1 MAGISK
7 KTYCTKKGI
16 VTKYVITYRDIF
28 GKQHTTGSF
37 DTLKEAKKELYKY
50 QDVKKINATY
60 TNGELFNIFY
70 SAVASKFAKNTI
82 TAYESYIRIHLKP
95 ILEIKYSKNN
105 VLFLQEFFNQME
117 KDKPYTAHNVLKF
130 CKGAI
135 NYLIKKKI
143 ISDSNIFDE
152 LDNIKRPPKNLNHLE
167 LNEILGLLDFCK
179 KNHYFKKQYVFL
191 YTLIGAGLRIGEILA
206 LEKTD
211 FEKTEYGGIL
221 TITKQITANELK
233 YMPKTSKG
241 NRKVHIFKLLADLIE
256 NHISTQEL
264 ETNLIFPNSVGKH
277 QNPENVRNRFW
288 KKLLVGYGINKRIR
302 LHDLRGSYID
312 LIIAS
317 GLSGKFAQNQAGHED
332 WNTTYNIYAQNSRD
346 GVNDAMRTLNNLFS
360 KKCEQNVS
368 NKKQLDS
375 QKVINLFDRKAKKK

>member
-7 KTYCTKKGI
+7 KTYTTKKGV
-16 VTKYVITYRDIF
+16 VTKYVITYRDIW
-28 GKQHTTGSF
+28 GKQHTTGNF
-37 DTLKEAKKELYKY
+37 DTIKEAKKELYKY
-50 QDVKKINATY
+50 QDIKRINNNY
-60 TNGELFNIFY
+60 TNGELFNIFFN
-70 SAVASKFAKNTI
+70 AVETKFAKNTI
-82 TAYESYIRIHLKP
+82 NAYSTYINIHLVP
-95 ILEIKYSKNN
+95 ILDIKYGKNN

-143 ISDSNIFDE
+143 ITDSNIFNE

-167 LNEILGLLDFCK
+167 LNEILRLLEFCK
-179 KNHYFKKQYVFL
+179 ENHYYKKHYVFL
-191 YTLIGAGLRIGEILA
+191 YSLIGAGLRLGEILA
-206 LEKTD
+206 LEKSD

-221 TITKQITANELK
+221 TVTKQITANELK
-233 YMPKTSKG
+233 LMPKTSKG

-256 NHISTQEL
+256 NHINNMGI
-264 ETNLIFPNSVGKH
+264 ETNLIFPNTVGKH

-288 KKLLVGYGINKRIR
+288 KKLLRDADINKRIR

-332 WNTTYNIYAQNSRD
+332 WNTTYNIYAQNSKD
-346 GVNDAMRTLNNLFS
+346 GVNDAMKTLNNLFS

-368 NKKQLDS
+368 NNSSHNS
-375 QKVINLFDRKAKKK
+375 QKVISIFERRAKNK

>member
-7 KTYCTKKGI
+7 KTYITKKGV
-16 VTKYVITYRDIF
+16 VTKYVITYRDMW
-28 GKQHTTGSF
+28 GKQHTTGNF
-37 DTLKEAKKELYKY
+37 DTIKEAKKELYKY
-50 QDVKKINATY
+50 QDIKRINNNY
-60 TNGELFNIFY
+60 TNGELFNIFFN
-70 SAVASKFAKNTI
+70 AVETKFAKNTI
-82 TAYESYIRIHLKP
+82 NAYSTYINIHLVP
-95 ILEIKYSKNN
+95 ILDIKYGKNN
-105 VLFLQEFFNQME
+105 VLFLQEYFNQME

-143 ISDSNIFDE
+143 ITDSNIFDE

-167 LNEILGLLDFCK
+167 LNDILGLLEFCK
-179 KNHYFKKQYVFL
+179 ENHYFKKQYVFL
-191 YTLIGAGLRIGEILA
+191 YSLIGAGLRLGEILA
-206 LEKTD
+206 LEKSD

-221 TITKQITANELK
+221 TVTKQITANELK
-233 YMPKTSKG
+233 FMPKTSKG
-241 NRKVHIFKLLADLIE
+241 NRKVHIFNLLADLIE
-256 NHISTQEL
+256 NHINNMEVESE
-264 ETNLIFPNSVGKH
+264 LIFPNSVGKH

-288 KKLLVGYGINKRIR
+288 KKLLEAYGINKRIR

-332 WNTTYNIYAQNSRD
+332 WNTTYNIYAQNSKD
-346 GVNDAMRTLNNLFS
+346 GVNDAMKTLNNLFS

-368 NKKQLDS
+368 NNSSHNS
-375 QKVINLFDRKAKKK
+375 QKVISIFERRSKNK

>member
-7 KTYCTKKGI
+7 KTYSTKKGKI
-16 VTKYVITYRDIF
+16 TKYVITYRDIW
-28 GKQHTTGSF
+28 GKQHTSGAF
-37 DTLKEAKKELYKY
+37 ETLKEAKKELYKY
-50 QDVKKINATY
+50 ENAKKINTSY

-70 SAVASKFAKNTI
+70 NAIKTKFAKNT
-82 TAYESYIRIHLKP
+82 TKAYFSYMNAHLPP
-95 ILEIKYSKNN
+95 IMDIKYSKNN
-105 VLFLQEFFNQME
+105 VLFLQGFFNKLE
-117 KDKPYTAHNVLKF
+117 KEKPYTAHNVLKF

-143 ISDSNIFDE
+143 ISESNIFEE

-167 LNEILGLLDFCK
+167 LREILKLLEFCK
-179 KNHYFKKQYVFL
+179 ENQYFKKHYAFL

-211 FEKTEYGGIL
+211 FEKMEYGGIL

-233 YMPKTSKG
+233 LMPKTSKG

-256 NHISTQEL
+256 EHINNMEIESV
-264 ETNLIFPNSVGKH
+264 LIFPNSTGKH

-288 KKLLVGYGINKRIR
+288 KKLLTSAGINKRVR

-332 WNTTYNIYAQNSRD
+332 WNTTYNIYAQNSKD
-346 GVNDAMRTLNNLFS
+346 GIDDAMRKLNNMFS

-368 NKKQLDS
+368 KNYSQQS
-375 QKVINLFDRKAKKK
+375 QKVISIFERRAKNK